1 MFKVPFIVPQTWQNN
16 TIKQNRRENDMR
28 GYVTDAGYMGMVN
41 GKYMLFSS
49 EEDYRDYI
57 SE

>member
-1 MFKVPFIVPQTWQNN
+1 
-16 TIKQNRRENDMR
+16 MR

-49 EEDYRDYI
+49 EDDYRDYM